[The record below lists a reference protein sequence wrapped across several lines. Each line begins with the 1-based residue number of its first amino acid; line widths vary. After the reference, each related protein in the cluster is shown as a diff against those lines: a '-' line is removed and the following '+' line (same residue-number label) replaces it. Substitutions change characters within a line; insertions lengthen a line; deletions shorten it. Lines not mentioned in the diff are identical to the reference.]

1 MKITIFRLVI
11 ASRSVQT
18 DSMQK
23 NAALLGEKKKQL
35 RQEIRRRLAL
45 LSQEEQDRESDL
57 LVKKLADFLTKA
69 GHQKATIATFAA
81 FGKEVNLAALQQR
94 IPLASFCYPRCEK
107 EGIMHFHHIV
117 SSEKE
122 LHRGYIGLSEPSE
135 KAPLVP
141 PGEIDLILVP
151 GLAFDRKGN
160 RLGKGGGFYDRYL
173 SQDEIRADLW
183 GVCFICQITEDIPCS
198 PLDKK
203 VDQVLTAE

>member
-1 MKITIFRLVI
+1 
-11 ASRSVQT
+11 
-18 DSMQK
+18 MQE
-23 NAALLGEKKKQL
+23 NAALLGEEKKQL
-35 RQEIRRRLAL
+35 RQEIRRRLAP

-69 GHQKATIATFAA
+69 GQQKVAIATFAA
-81 FGKEVNLAALQQR
+81 FGKEINLAALHQAL
-94 IPLASFCYPRCEK
+94 PLALFCYPRCEK
-107 EGIMHFHHIV
+107 DGIMHFHHIV
-117 SSEKE
+117 SPEKE

-135 KAPLVP
+135 EAPLVP

-173 SQDEIRADLW
+173 AQNEIHANLW
-183 GVCFICQITEDIPCS
+183 GVCFTCQITDGIPCS

-203 VDQVLTAE
+203 VDEVLTAE